1 MRRTLLTR
9 ASGTAVY
16 WHSDIDPRGAIG
28 RVTLDG
34 GRSTLV
40 DIGANATE
48 VMNTTI
54 SAVMFARDGLD
65 AGHEH
70 NITIAWADIGK
81 FNGTF
86 LTLYS
91 FE

>member
-1 MRRTLLTR
+1 MWVSLSL
-9 ASGTAVY
+9 G
-16 WHSDIDPRGAIG
+16 
-28 RVTLDG
+28 VTLDG

-48 VMNTTI
+48 VTVTTV
-54 SAVMFARDGLD
+54 SAVMFARDGLN
-65 AGHEH
+65 ASHEH
-70 NITIAWADIGK
+70 NITIAWAGLGK